1 MGMFD
6 SVYVRCPKCGQNVE
20 FQSKGG
26 ECILA
31 AYTDLNN
38 IPVDVASDL
47 NTAES
52 CDCGNTVSIVVPST
66 VSIRLVD

>member
-6 SVYVRCPKCGQNVE
+6 SVYVKCPKCGQDVE

-26 ECILA
+26 DCILA
-31 AYTDLNN
+31 EFTDLNN

-47 NTAES
+47 NES
-52 CDCGNTVSIVVPST
+52 EFCDCGHVVCISVPNTVA
-66 VSIRLVD
+66 IRIK